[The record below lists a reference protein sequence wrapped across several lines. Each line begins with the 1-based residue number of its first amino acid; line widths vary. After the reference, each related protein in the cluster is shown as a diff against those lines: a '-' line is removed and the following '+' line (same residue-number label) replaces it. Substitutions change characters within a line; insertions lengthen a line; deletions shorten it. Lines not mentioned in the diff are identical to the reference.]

1 VSGGKDIPHAG
12 RRRPLKLFFVHY
24 FSAPFATGVAATALS
39 VLFSAMADWYR
50 CVAASQ
56 PRYPTSL
63 IDVSTNPQHTSI
75 PPVQA
80 SNPSSIHPSMIR
92 SLPHTA
98 HDPVP
103 LLFFAF
109 LLWLFIFPLLR
120 LSISF
125 RCTVRAPVIVYQ
137 YPALVL

>member
-1 VSGGKDIPHAG
+1 
-12 RRRPLKLFFVHY
+12 
-24 FSAPFATGVAATALS
+24 VAATALS

-56 PRYPTSL
+56 PRYPTS

-75 PPVQA
+75 PPLQA

-98 HDPVP
+98 HDPGSFT
-103 LLFFAF
+103 FFAF
-109 LLWLFIFPLLR
+109 LLWLFIFPFLR